1 MSSASWD
8 TRASDA
14 VPTWPGGRW
23 FGLAGRLDLSDSTG
37 LCTGP
42 GGPPH
47 LGHPVPCRASAPRG
61 TRTPVPGVKSPVLMP
76 SQLATQNNSRSASAL
91 GGTRTPDLLIR
102 SQARFPLRYKGI
114 RARRACPRQ
123 DSNLRPP
130 GSEPGALSTAP
141 RRPDAG
147 VAYYDH
153 RTAWPEERRHAHR
166 SSWPHC
172 PSGVRVSAGI
182 RREPGGIRTPNRL
195 GVNELRSHCATGPG
209 ARRDGGEP
217 SASTA
222 RSGSMS
228 PRRRQHDLTQGG
240 HPGVWS
246 VVHAGVEP
254 APSG

>member
-1 MSSASWD
+1 LV
-8 TRASDA
+8 RF
-14 VPTWPGGRW
+14 GG
-23 FGLAGRLDLSDSTG
+23 
-37 LCTGP
+37 
-42 GGPPH
+42 
-47 LGHPVPCRASAPRG
+47 APRPLRFDRSMYRSRG
-61 TRTPVPGVKSPVLMP
+61 VAASRPPGALQGKCAARDSNPRPRGKSPVLMP
-76 SQLATQNNSRSASAL
+76 SQLAAQNNSRSASAL

-228 PRRRQHDLTQGG
+228 PRRRQHDLTQGAT
-240 HPGVWS
+240 PG
-246 VVHAGVEP
+246 
-254 APSG
+254 SGP